1 MYILD
6 LPTLVYNAYSKTE
19 MFLVFI
25 NSHDKFCQIYKST
38 HTKKSLKSVIFL
50 LVEIGIPSF
59 NNAEISLL
67 CYLPVEQVQ
76 SICAILRLFSCI

>member
-38 HTKKSLKSVIFL
+38 HTKKSWKSVIFL
-50 LVEIGIPSF
+50 LVEI
-59 NNAEISLL
+59 
-67 CYLPVEQVQ
+67 
-76 SICAILRLFSCI
+76 